1 MSGWLTG
8 RLDSNGMMPGDL
20 LTRQFNNNISKR
32 SMKRGSW
39 RLRKL
44 RGLSWLERWTTNRA
58 VRVRTALAVIVFC
71 CLSMTLG
78 SHSLSNTVYKLVLA
92 KCWGKLSHFPLHPGL
107 HMGTGEFVGRQPDKN
122 VVRETSNQTKWC
134 IAPKFGWL
142 NDSCHTCSVP
152 KDIEVMVCSS
162 RMFTKDLLVIVSC
175 SCLSNNEPLVM
186 VSSSVLSYSDRPVM
200 VCSSCL
206 SRKAFSF
213 RFFCKQNHFDEYRLC
228 ANTLGSY
235 SMVKD
240 VRQYGYIPK
249 IPTKYNNNKSNQII
263 M

>member
-8 RLDSNGMMPGDL
+8 RLASNGMMPGDL
-20 LTRQFNNNISKR
+20 LRRQFNNHISKR
-32 SMKRGSW
+32 TRKRGSW

-44 RGLSWLERWTTNRA
+44 WGLSWLERWTTNRA
-58 VRVRTALAVIVFC
+58 VRVRTAVAVTMFC
-71 CLSMTLG
+71 VLSMTLG
-78 SHSLSNTVYKLVLA
+78 SDILSTTVYKLVLA
-92 KCWGKLSHFPLHPGL
+92 NCWGKLSHFPLHPGL
-107 HMGTGEFVGRQPDKN
+107 HMGTGEFVGRQPDKK
-122 VVRETSNQTKWC
+122 VVRKTSNQTKWC
-134 IAPKFGWL
+134 IAPKLGWL
-142 NDSCHTCSVP
+142 HDSCHTCSVP

-235 SMVKD
+235 SMVSTATSL
-240 VRQYGYIPK
+240 RFLQ
-249 IPTKYNNNKSNQII
+249 NII
-263 M
+263 IIKLIK